1 MWPTKDIVYV
11 SILGFVV
18 TTALVEWILWLL
30 AFLYCFGKV
39 YQKADDWSTRLA
51 AVLMVLVFLLLRLS
65 FLPVIAVS
73 LSYADQASHL
83 VPSQAIAGL
92 QWFAFSCFSAVL
104 VVPWLLCI
112 YQLILHSPT
121 KPKAAEILLEDDSAP
136 KVVVILPC
144 YKEPPDLLLRTV
156 NSIVESVYP
165 KSCIH
170 VFLSFDGEDEDQLYL
185 DTIQRLGVPLVR
197 SSGFPISIDVVF
209 KNVRVTVSRFGHG
222 GKRHCQKQTFKLV
235 NILYGE
241 YIPVNDDIFVLFIDS
256 DCVLDKFCILKLMYE
271 IELKPGS
278 EHNMLAMTGVVTC
291 TTARVSIITLMQDL
305 EYVHGQLFERS
316 VEAGCGAVT
325 CLPGALT
332 VLRISA
338 FQSLAKE
345 YFADKAEQCNDLFDY
360 GKCHLGE
367 DRWLTHLFMI
377 ASEKRYQ
384 IGVTSAAL
392 CKTEAVSSFKAL
404 LKQRRRWFLGFVTNE
419 VCMLTDKRVWRRYP
433 FLCLIRLAQDT
444 IRTTGLFFFVVI
456 IALLT
461 DSQEGSDL
469 PVGFVIIALGLN

>member
-1 MWPTKDIVYV
+1 M
-11 SILGFVV
+11 
-18 TTALVEWILWLL
+18 
-30 AFLYCFGKV
+30 
-39 YQKADDWSTRLA
+39 
-51 AVLMVLVFLLLRLS
+51 
-65 FLPVIAVS
+65 
-73 LSYADQASHL
+73 
-83 VPSQAIAGL
+83 
-92 QWFAFSCFSAVL
+92 
-104 VVPWLLCI
+104 
-112 YQLILHSPT
+112 
-121 KPKAAEILLEDDSAP
+121 PKAAEILLEDDSAP

-241 YIPVNDDIFVLFIDS
+241 YM
-256 DCVLDKFCILKLMYE
+256 MYE